1 MAQPT
6 PHNTYL
12 PGYKEV
18 GHHEWRTAE
27 NSAPYLLPTLQSLA
41 ETNPSLTLLDV
52 GAGSGTITT
61 SLAKHI
67 PQGHMTAIDLSPDI
81 LSRAASHAASVNAT
95 NITFQPA
102 SVYELT
108 QTFGPAAFDVVHA
121 HQVLC
126 HLDAPVQA
134 LAQMLAVV
142 KPGGVVAV
150 REIDMRVWSF
160 YPFSETMRAWVEV
173 QKATHA
179 AAGGSNEAGPSLVAW
194 AMRAGARRED
204 VKASM
209 GTWLYATEEERR
221 VWGKFWMGIGGDW
234 LRRMADLTPLVQA
247 LRSETGLWAVKCGRR
262 HWSWALRR
270 KLSWI
275 AWARSGKGGWRRK
288 TPAAGLCMVRSL

>member
-1 MAQPT
+1 MAQPN

-61 SLAKHI
+61 SLAKYI
-67 PQGHMTAIDLSPDI
+67 PQGHITAIDLSPDI

-102 SVYELT
+102 SVYELA

-160 YPFSETMRAWVEV
+160 HPFSETMRAWVEV

-221 VWGKFWMGIGGDW
+221 VWGTSFRDRIVGGEMRKKALELGIATEAELDRMGEEWQRWM
-234 LRRMADLTPLVQA
+234 
-247 LRSETGLWAVKCGRR
+247 ETEDACCGTL
-262 HWSWALRR
+262 HGEILIR
-270 KLSWI
+270 KP
-275 AWARSGKGGWRRK
+275 K
-288 TPAAGLCMVRSL
+288 